1 MGHLQ
6 IGRLMKDWMKVP
18 RTEASDG
25 SGCGFWSW
33 AERIMDEHAECRC
46 GLEIWFVG
54 EEGTGIG
61 PTLEF
66 YRLLAEEFRRRS
78 LGMWLEGASKEI
90 GSGDGEADD
99 LSSGDF
105 VNPPF
110 GLFPAPYPRDRVPL
124 NVLRRFYIMGI
135 AVGKALQVSCLCHE

>member
-1 MGHLQ
+1 M
-6 IGRLMKDWMKVP
+6 VP
-18 RTEASDG
+18 RNKD
-25 SGCGFWSW
+25 SGGEFWEW
-33 AERIMDEHAECRC
+33 AERVMDEHAECKDV
-46 GLEIWFVG
+46 LQFMFAE
-54 EEGTGIG
+54 EEGYGIG

-99 LSSGDF
+99 LSSGNF

-110 GLFPAPYPRDRVPL
+110 GLFPAPYPRDEVPL

-135 AVGKALQVSCLCHE
+135 TVGKALLVSFVDLH